1 MISMNKTP
9 LYNAHVQLGAKM
21 VNFSNWEMPI
31 SYSSLIE
38 EHHAVRNAAGIFD
51 VSHMSIFDFDGG
63 NQIAFFEKIFSNDIK
78 KISKVD
84 KAIYGALLN
93 EEGGIL
99 DDLIIYHANDK
110 FRLVSNCSTQDQN
123 RQWFEKHAGEFGVKV
138 IERSDMGILAIQ
150 GPGALN
156 KILAINEIDSKVNS
170 LQSFG
175 CMFEGDKLYAR
186 TGYTGE
192 DGFELIIP
200 TKDINHLWDQALA
213 LGCTPIGLGARDTL
227 RLEAGLNLYGNDMTI
242 DNHPYESNLG
252 WTIDMSDENREFI
265 GKDALL
271 SIDQSKSQKI
281 VGIIMKDKGILRS
294 GYEITYENGKGV
306 VLSGSYSPTL
316 QSSIGLARVDQ
327 GYEENGKVMIR
338 NKMLNIDFVSPR
350 FLRQGKMQ
358 S

>member
-1 MISMNKTP
+1 MNKTP
-9 LYNAHVQLGAKM
+9 LNKSHIELGAKM

-38 EHHAVRNAAGIFD
+38 EHNAVRSTVGIFD
-51 VSHMSIFDFDGG
+51 VSHMSVFDFDGD
-63 NQIAFFEKIFSNDIK
+63 NQVAFFEKIFANDIK
-78 KISKVD
+78 KIYKD
-84 KAIYGALLN
+84 NKAIYGALLN

-99 DDLIIYHANDK
+99 DDLIIYHANNK
-110 FRLVSNCSTQDQN
+110 FRLVSNCSTREQN
-123 RQWFEKHAGEFGVKV
+123 RQWFEKHAVEFGVKV
-138 IERSDMGILAIQ
+138 MERSDMGILAIQ
-150 GPGALN
+150 GPDALN
-156 KILAINEIDSKVNS
+156 KILKIKEIDNQVNT

-192 DGFELIIP
+192 DGLELIVP
-200 TKDINHLWDQALA
+200 TKDINHLWDQALE

-242 DNHPYESNLG
+242 NNHPYESNMG
-252 WTIDMSDENREFI
+252 WTIDMSDESREFI

-281 VGIIMKDKGILRS
+281 VGIILQDKGILRS
-294 GYEITYENGKGV
+294 GYEITHEQGKGV

-327 GYEENGKVMIR
+327 GYKENGKVMIR
-338 NKMLNIDFVSPR
+338 NKLLNIDFVSPR
-350 FLRQGKMQ
+350 FLGQGKI
-358 S
+358 SS

>member
-1 MISMNKTP
+1 MNKTP
-9 LYNAHVQLGAKM
+9 LNKSHIELGAKM

-38 EHHAVRNAAGIFD
+38 EHNAVRNTVGIFD
-51 VSHMSIFDFDGG
+51 VSHMSVFDFDGD
-63 NQIAFFEKIFSNDIK
+63 NQVAFFKKIFANDIK
-78 KISKVD
+78 KIYKDD

-99 DDLIIYHANDK
+99 DDLIIYHANNK
-110 FRLVSNCSTQDQN
+110 FRLVSNCSTREQN
-123 RQWFEKHAGEFGVKV
+123 RQWFEKHAVEFGVKV
-138 IERSDMGILAIQ
+138 MERSDMGILAIQ
-150 GPGALN
+150 GPDALN
-156 KILAINEIDSKVNS
+156 KILEIKEIDNQVNT
-170 LQSFG
+170 LQSFR

-192 DGFELIIP
+192 DGLELIVP
-200 TKDINHLWDQALA
+200 TKDINHLWDQALE

-242 DNHPYESNLG
+242 NNHPYESNMG

-271 SIDQSKSQKI
+271 SIDQSKSQII
-281 VGIIMKDKGILRS
+281 VGIILQDKGVLRS
-294 GYEITYENGKGV
+294 GYEITHEQGKGV

-327 GYEENGKVMIR
+327 GYKENGKVMIR
-338 NKMLNIDFVSPR
+338 NKLLNIDFVSPR
-350 FLRQGKMQ
+350 FLGQGKI
-358 S
+358 SS

>member
-1 MISMNKTP
+1 MNKTP
-9 LYNAHVQLGAKM
+9 LNKSHIELGAKM

-38 EHHAVRNAAGIFD
+38 EHNAVRNTVGIFD
-51 VSHMSIFDFDGG
+51 VSHMSVFDFDGD
-63 NQIAFFEKIFSNDIK
+63 NQVAFFEKIFANDIK
-78 KISKVD
+78 KIYKD
-84 KAIYGALLN
+84 NKAIYGALLN

-99 DDLIIYHANDK
+99 DDLIIYHANNK
-110 FRLVSNCSTQDQN
+110 FRLVSNCSTREQN
-123 RQWFEKHAGEFGVKV
+123 RQWFEKHAVEFGVKV
-138 IERSDMGILAIQ
+138 MERSDMGILAIQ
-150 GPGALN
+150 GPDALN
-156 KILAINEIDSKVNS
+156 KILEIKEIDAQVNT

-192 DGFELIIP
+192 DGLELIVP
-200 TKDINHLWDQALA
+200 TKDINHLWDQALE

-242 DNHPYESNLG
+242 NNHPYESNMG
-252 WTIDMSDENREFI
+252 WTIDMSDESREFI

-281 VGIIMKDKGILRS
+281 VGIILQDKGVLRS
-294 GYEITYENGKGV
+294 GYEITHEQGKGV

-327 GYEENGKVMIR
+327 GYKENGKVMIR
-338 NKMLNIDFVSPR
+338 NKLLNIDFVSPR
-350 FLRQGKMQ
+350 FLGQGKI
-358 S
+358 SS

>member
-1 MISMNKTP
+1 MNKTP
-9 LYNAHVQLGAKM
+9 LNKSHIELGAKM

-38 EHHAVRNAAGIFD
+38 EHNAVRNTVGIFD
-51 VSHMSIFDFDGG
+51 VSHMSVFDFDGD
-63 NQIAFFEKIFSNDIK
+63 NQVAFFEKIFANDIK
-78 KISKVD
+78 KIYKD
-84 KAIYGALLN
+84 NKAIYGALLN

-99 DDLIIYHANDK
+99 DDLIIYHANNK
-110 FRLVSNCSTQDQN
+110 FRLVSNCSTREQN
-123 RQWFEKHAGEFGVKV
+123 RQWFEKHAVEFGVKV
-138 IERSDMGILAIQ
+138 MERSDMGILAIQ
-150 GPGALN
+150 GPDAIN
-156 KILAINEIDSKVNS
+156 KILEIKEIDAQVNA

-192 DGFELIIP
+192 DGLELIVP
-200 TKDINHLWDQALA
+200 TKDINHLWDQALE

-242 DNHPYESNLG
+242 NNHPYESNMG
-252 WTIDMSDENREFI
+252 WTIDMSDESREFI

-281 VGIIMKDKGILRS
+281 VGIILQDKGILRS
-294 GYEITYENGKGV
+294 GYEITHEQGKGV

-316 QSSIGLARVDQ
+316 QSSIGLARIDQ
-327 GYEENGKVMIR
+327 GYKENGKVMIR
-338 NKMLNIDFVSPR
+338 NKLLNIDFVSPR
-350 FLRQGKMQ
+350 FLGQGKI
-358 S
+358 SS

>member
-1 MISMNKTP
+1 MNKTP
-9 LYNAHVQLGAKM
+9 LNKSHIELGAKM

-38 EHHAVRNAAGIFD
+38 EHNAVRNTVGIFD
-51 VSHMSIFDFDGG
+51 VSHMSVFDFDGD
-63 NQIAFFEKIFSNDIK
+63 NQVAFFEKIFANDIK
-78 KISKVD
+78 KIYKEN

-99 DDLIIYHANDK
+99 DDLIIYHANNK
-110 FRLVSNCSTQDQN
+110 FRLVSNCSTREQN
-123 RQWFEKHAGEFGVKV
+123 RQWFEKHAVEFGVKV
-138 IERSDMGILAIQ
+138 MERSDMGILAIQ
-150 GPGALN
+150 GPDALN
-156 KILAINEIDSKVNS
+156 KILEIKEINAQVNT
-170 LQSFG
+170 LESFG

-192 DGFELIIP
+192 DGLELIVP
-200 TKDINHLWDQALA
+200 TKDINHLWDQALE

-242 DNHPYESNLG
+242 NNHPYESNMG

-271 SIDQSKSQKI
+271 SIDQSKSQII
-281 VGIIMKDKGILRS
+281 VGIILQDKGVLRS
-294 GYEITYENGKGV
+294 GYEITHEQGKGV

-327 GYEENGKVMIR
+327 GYKENGKVMIR
-338 NKMLNIDFVSPR
+338 NKLLNIDFVSPR
-350 FLRQGKMQ
+350 FLGQGKI
-358 S
+358 SS

>member
-1 MISMNKTP
+1 MNKTP
-9 LYNAHVQLGAKM
+9 LNKSHIELGAKM

-38 EHHAVRNAAGIFD
+38 EHNAVRNTVGIFD
-51 VSHMSIFDFDGG
+51 VSHMSVFDFDGD
-63 NQIAFFEKIFSNDIK
+63 NQVAFFEKIFANDIK
-78 KISKVD
+78 KIYKEN

-99 DDLIIYHANDK
+99 DDLIIYHANNK
-110 FRLVSNCSTQDQN
+110 FRLVSNCSTREQN
-123 RQWFEKHAGEFGVKV
+123 RQWFEKHAVEFGVKV
-138 IERSDMGILAIQ
+138 MERSDMGILAIQ
-150 GPGALN
+150 GPDALN
-156 KILAINEIDSKVNS
+156 KILEIKEIDAQVNT

-192 DGFELIIP
+192 DGLELIVP
-200 TKDINHLWDQALA
+200 TKDINHLWDQALE

-242 DNHPYESNLG
+242 NNHPYESNMG
-252 WTIDMSDENREFI
+252 WTIDMSDESREFI

-281 VGIIMKDKGILRS
+281 VGIILQDKGILRS
-294 GYEITYENGKGV
+294 GYEITHEQGKGV

-327 GYEENGKVMIR
+327 GYKENGKVMIR
-338 NKMLNIDFVSPR
+338 NKLLNIDFVSPR
-350 FLRQGKMQ
+350 FLGQGKI
-358 S
+358 SS

>member
-1 MISMNKTP
+1 MNKTP
-9 LYNAHVQLGAKM
+9 LNKSHIELGAKM

-38 EHHAVRNAAGIFD
+38 EHNAVRNTVGIFD
-51 VSHMSIFDFDGG
+51 VSHMSVFDFDGD
-63 NQIAFFEKIFSNDIK
+63 NQVAFFEKIFANDIK
-78 KISKVD
+78 KIYKD
-84 KAIYGALLN
+84 NKAIYGALLN

-99 DDLIIYHANDK
+99 DDLIIYHANNK
-110 FRLVSNCSTQDQN
+110 FRLVSNCSTREQN
-123 RQWFEKHAGEFGVKV
+123 RQWFEKHAVEFGVKV
-138 IERSDMGILAIQ
+138 MERSDMGILAIQ
-150 GPGALN
+150 GPDALN
-156 KILAINEIDSKVNS
+156 KILKIKEIDTQVNT

-192 DGFELIIP
+192 DGLELIVP
-200 TKDINHLWDQALA
+200 TKDINHLWDQALE

-242 DNHPYESNLG
+242 NNHPYESNMG

-281 VGIIMKDKGILRS
+281 VGIILQDKGILRS
-294 GYEITYENGKGV
+294 GYEITHEQGKGV

-327 GYEENGKVMIR
+327 GYKENGKVMIR
-338 NKMLNIDFVSPR
+338 NKLLNIDFVSPR
-350 FLRQGKMQ
+350 FLGQGKI
-358 S
+358 SS

>member
-1 MISMNKTP
+1 MNKTP
-9 LYNAHVQLGAKM
+9 LYNAHIQLGAKM

-38 EHHAVRNAAGIFD
+38 EHNAVRNAAGIFD
-51 VSHMSIFDFDGG
+51 VSHMSVFDFDGG
-63 NQIAFFEKIFSNDIK
+63 NQIAFFEKIFANNIK
-78 KISKVD
+78 KIYKDD

-99 DDLIIYHANDK
+99 DDLIIYHANNK
-110 FRLVSNCSTQDQN
+110 FRLVSNCSTRKQN
-123 RQWFEKHAGEFGVKV
+123 RQWFKKHALEFGVKV

-150 GPGALN
+150 GPDALN
-156 KILAINEIDSKVNS
+156 KILEIKEIDAQVNT
-170 LQSFG
+170 LPSFG
-175 CMFEGDKLYAR
+175 CMFKGDKLYAR

-192 DGFELIIP
+192 DGLELIVP
-200 TKDINHLWDQALA
+200 TQDINHFWNQALE

-242 DNHPYESNLG
+242 NNHPYESNLG

-265 GKDALL
+265 GKNALL

-281 VGIIMKDKGILRS
+281 VGIILQDKGVLRS
-294 GYEITYENGKGV
+294 GYEITHEQGKGV

-327 GYEENGKVMIR
+327 GYKENGKVMIR
-338 NKMLNIDFVSPR
+338 NKVLNIDFVSPR
-350 FLRQGKMQ
+350 FLGQGKI
-358 S
+358 SS

>member
-1 MISMNKTP
+1 MNKTS
-9 LYNAHVQLGAKM
+9 LHNAHIQLGAKM

-38 EHHAVRNAAGIFD
+38 EHNAVRNAAGIFD
-51 VSHMSIFDFDGG
+51 VSHMSVFDFDDGD
-63 NQIAFFEKIFSNDIK
+63 QIAFFEKIFANDIK
-78 KISKVD
+78 KIYKDD

-99 DDLIIYHANDK
+99 DDLIIYHANNK
-110 FRLVSNCSTQDQN
+110 FRLVSNCSTREQN
-123 RQWFEKHAGEFGVKV
+123 RQWFEKHAIEFGVKV
-138 IERSDMGILAIQ
+138 MERSDMGILAIQ
-150 GPGALN
+150 GPDALN
-156 KILAINEIDSKVNS
+156 KILKIKEIDNQVNT

-192 DGFELIIP
+192 DGLELIVP
-200 TKDINHLWDQALA
+200 TKDINHLWDQALE

-242 DNHPYESNLG
+242 NNHPYESNMG
-252 WTIDMSDENREFI
+252 WTIDMSDESREFI

-281 VGIIMKDKGILRS
+281 VGIILQDKGILRS
-294 GYEITYENGKGV
+294 GYEITYEQGKGV

-327 GYEENGKVMIR
+327 GYKENGKVMIR
-338 NKMLNIDFVSPR
+338 NKLLNIDFVSPR
-350 FLRQGKMQ
+350 FLGQGKI
-358 S
+358 SS

>member
-1 MISMNKTP
+1 MNKTQ
-9 LYNAHVQLGAKM
+9 LHNAHIQLGAKM

-31 SYSSLIE
+31 NYSSLIE
-38 EHHAVRNAAGIFD
+38 EHNAVRNAAGIFD
-51 VSHMSIFDFDGG
+51 VSHMSVFDFDGG
-63 NQIAFFEKIFSNDIK
+63 NQIAFFKKIFANDIK
-78 KISKVD
+78 KIYKDD

-99 DDLIIYHANDK
+99 DDLIIYHANNK
-110 FRLVSNCSTQDQN
+110 FRLVSNCSTRKQN
-123 RQWFEKHAGEFGVKV
+123 RQWFEKHALEFGVKV

-150 GPGALN
+150 GPDALN
-156 KILAINEIDSKVNS
+156 KISEIKEIDAQVNT

-175 CMFEGDKLYAR
+175 CIFEGDKLYAR

-192 DGFELIIP
+192 DGLELIVP
-200 TKDINHLWDQALA
+200 DQDINSLWDQALE

-242 DNHPYESNLG
+242 NNHPYESNLG

-281 VGIIMKDKGILRS
+281 VGIILQDKGVLRS
-294 GYEITYENGKGV
+294 GYEITHEQGRGV

-327 GYEENGKVMIR
+327 GYKENGKVMIR
-338 NKMLNIDFVSPR
+338 NKVLNIDFVSPR
-350 FLRQGKMQ
+350 FLGQGKI
-358 S
+358 SL

>member
-1 MISMNKTP
+1 MNKTS
-9 LYNAHVQLGAKM
+9 LHNAHIQLGAKM

-38 EHHAVRNAAGIFD
+38 EHNAVRNAAGIFD
-51 VSHMSIFDFDGG
+51 VSHMSVFDFDDGD
-63 NQIAFFEKIFSNDIK
+63 QIAFFEKIFANDIK
-78 KISKVD
+78 KIYKDD

-99 DDLIIYHANDK
+99 DDLIIYHANNK
-110 FRLVSNCSTQDQN
+110 FRLVSNCSTREQN
-123 RQWFEKHAGEFGVKV
+123 RQWFEKHAVEFGVKV
-138 IERSDMGILAIQ
+138 MERSDMGILAIQ
-150 GPGALN
+150 GPDALN
-156 KILAINEIDSKVNS
+156 KILEIKEIDAQVNT
-170 LQSFG
+170 LQSFE

-192 DGFELIIP
+192 DGLELIVP
-200 TKDINHLWDQALA
+200 TQDIDHLWNQALE
-213 LGCTPIGLGARDTL
+213 LGCAPIGLGARDTL

-242 DNHPYESNLG
+242 NNHPYESNLG
-252 WTIDMSDENREFI
+252 WTIDMSDQNRKFI

-281 VGIIMKDKGILRS
+281 VGIILQDKGVLRS
-294 GYEITYENGKGV
+294 GYEITHEQGKGM

-327 GYEENGKVMIR
+327 GFQENGKVMIR
-338 NKMLNIDFVSPR
+338 NKVLNIDFVSPR
-350 FLRQGKMQ
+350 FLGQGKI
-358 S
+358 SS

>member
-1 MISMNKTP
+1 MNKT
-9 LYNAHVQLGAKM
+9 LLNKSHIELGAKM

-38 EHHAVRNAAGIFD
+38 EHNAVRNTVGIFD
-51 VSHMSIFDFDGG
+51 VSHMSVFDFDGD
-63 NQIAFFEKIFSNDIK
+63 NQVAFFEKIFANDIK
-78 KISKVD
+78 KIYKD
-84 KAIYGALLN
+84 NKAIYGALLN

-99 DDLIIYHANDK
+99 DDLIIYHANNK
-110 FRLVSNCSTQDQN
+110 FRLVSNCSTREQN
-123 RQWFEKHAGEFGVKV
+123 RQWFEKHAVEFGVKV
-138 IERSDMGILAIQ
+138 MERSDMGILAIQ
-150 GPGALN
+150 GPDAIN
-156 KILAINEIDSKVNS
+156 KILEIKEIDAQVNA

-192 DGFELIIP
+192 DGLELIVP
-200 TKDINHLWDQALA
+200 TKDINHLWDQALE

-242 DNHPYESNLG
+242 NNHPYESNMG

-281 VGIIMKDKGILRS
+281 VGIILQDKGVLRS
-294 GYEITYENGKGV
+294 GYEITHEQGKGV

-327 GYEENGKVMIR
+327 GYKENGKVMIR
-338 NKMLNIDFVSPR
+338 NKLLNVDFVSPR
-350 FLRQGKMQ
+350 FLGQGKI
-358 S
+358 SS

>member
-1 MISMNKTP
+1 MNKTP
-9 LYNAHVQLGAKM
+9 LNKSHIELGAKM

-38 EHHAVRNAAGIFD
+38 EHNAVRSTVGIFD
-51 VSHMSIFDFDGG
+51 VSHMSVFDFDGD
-63 NQIAFFEKIFSNDIK
+63 NQVAFFEKIFANDIK
-78 KISKVD
+78 KIYKD
-84 KAIYGALLN
+84 NKAIYGALLN

-99 DDLIIYHANDK
+99 DDLIIYHANNK
-110 FRLVSNCSTQDQN
+110 FRLVSNCSTREQN
-123 RQWFEKHAGEFGVKV
+123 RQWFEKHAVEFGVKV
-138 IERSDMGILAIQ
+138 MERSDMGILAIQ
-150 GPGALN
+150 GPDALN
-156 KILAINEIDSKVNS
+156 KILKIKEIDNQVNT

-192 DGFELIIP
+192 DGLELIVP
-200 TKDINHLWDQALA
+200 TKDINHLWDQALE

-242 DNHPYESNLG
+242 NNHPYESNMG
-252 WTIDMSDENREFI
+252 WTIDMSDESREFI

-281 VGIIMKDKGILRS
+281 VGIILQDKGILRS
-294 GYEITYENGKGV
+294 GYEITHEQGKGE

-316 QSSIGLARVDQ
+316 QSSIGLARVDH
-327 GYEENGKVMIR
+327 GYKENGKVMIR
-338 NKMLNIDFVSPR
+338 NKLLNIDFVSPR
-350 FLRQGKMQ
+350 FLGQGKI
-358 S
+358 SS

>member
-1 MISMNKTP
+1 MNKTP
-9 LYNAHVQLGAKM
+9 LYDAHIKLGAKM

-31 SYSSLIE
+31 SYTSLIE
-38 EHHAVRNAAGIFD
+38 EHHAVRKTAGVFD
-51 VSHMSIFDFDGG
+51 VSHMSVFDFNGG
-63 NQIAFFEKIFSNDIK
+63 DQVAFFEKIFANDIK
-78 KISKVD
+78 KISNQD

-99 DDLIIYHANDK
+99 DDLIIYHANEK
-110 FRLVSNCSTQDQN
+110 FRLVSNCSTREQN
-123 RQWFEKHAGEFGVKV
+123 RQWYEKHAVEFGVEV
-138 IERSDMGILAIQ
+138 VERSDMGILAIQ
-150 GPGALN
+150 GPDALS
-156 KILAINEIDSKVNS
+156 KILSIDGINPQVNN

-175 CMFEGDKLYAR
+175 CMFDGDKLYAR

-192 DGFELIIP
+192 DGLEIIVP
-200 TKDINHLWDQALA
+200 SVDINQFWDQALR

-242 DNHPYESNLG
+242 ENHPYESNLG
-252 WTIDMSDENREFI
+252 WTIDMTDENRQFI
-265 GKDALL
+265 GKQALL

-281 VGIIMKDKGILRS
+281 VGIILRDKGVLRS
-294 GYEITYENGKGV
+294 GYEVIHDEGKGV

-327 GYEENGKVMIR
+327 GYKKDGKVMIR

-350 FLRQGKMQ
+350 FIERGKI
-358 S
+358 SI

>member
-1 MISMNKTP
+1 MNKTP
-9 LYNAHVQLGAKM
+9 LNKSHIELGAKM

-38 EHHAVRNAAGIFD
+38 EHNAVRNTAGIFD
-51 VSHMSIFDFDGG
+51 VSHMSVFDFDGD
-63 NQIAFFEKIFSNDIK
+63 NQVAFFEKIFANDVK
-78 KISKVD
+78 KIYKD
-84 KAIYGALLN
+84 NKAIYGALLN

-99 DDLIIYHANDK
+99 DDLIIYHANNK
-110 FRLVSNCSTQDQN
+110 FRLVSNCSTRMQN
-123 RQWFEKHAGEFGVKV
+123 RQWFEKHAVEFGVKV
-138 IERSDMGILAIQ
+138 MERSDMGILAIQ
-150 GPGALN
+150 GPDALN
-156 KILAINEIDSKVNS
+156 KILEIKEINAQVNT

-192 DGFELIIP
+192 DGLELIVP
-200 TKDINHLWDQALA
+200 TKDINHLWDQALE

-242 DNHPYESNLG
+242 NNHPYESNMG

-265 GKDALL
+265 GRDALL

-281 VGIIMKDKGILRS
+281 VGIILQDKGVLRS
-294 GYEITYENGKGV
+294 GYEITHEQGKGV

-327 GYEENGKVMIR
+327 GYKENGKVMIR
-338 NKMLNIDFVSPR
+338 NKLLNVDFVSPR
-350 FLRQGKMQ
+350 FLGQGKI
-358 S
+358 SS

>member
-1 MISMNKTP
+1 MNKTP
-9 LYNAHVQLGAKM
+9 LNKSHIELGAKM

-38 EHHAVRNAAGIFD
+38 EHNAVRNTVGIFD
-51 VSHMSIFDFDGG
+51 VSHMSVFDFDGG
-63 NQIAFFEKIFSNDIK
+63 NQVAFFEKIFANDIK
-78 KISKVD
+78 KIYKEN

-99 DDLIIYHANDK
+99 DDLIIYHANNK
-110 FRLVSNCSTQDQN
+110 FRLVSNCSTREQN
-123 RQWFEKHAGEFGVKV
+123 RQWFEKHAVEFGVKV
-138 IERSDMGILAIQ
+138 MERSDMGILAIQ
-150 GPGALN
+150 GPDALN
-156 KILAINEIDSKVNS
+156 KILEIKEIDAQVNT

-192 DGFELIIP
+192 DGLELIVP
-200 TKDINHLWDQALA
+200 TKDINHLWDQALE

-242 DNHPYESNLG
+242 NNHPYESNMG

-281 VGIIMKDKGILRS
+281 VGIILQDKGVLRS
-294 GYEITYENGKGV
+294 GYEITHEQGKGV

-327 GYEENGKVMIR
+327 GYKENGKVMIR
-338 NKMLNIDFVSPR
+338 NKLLNIDFVSPR
-350 FLRQGKMQ
+350 FLGQGKI
-358 S
+358 SS

>member
-1 MISMNKTP
+1 MNKTP
-9 LYNAHVQLGAKM
+9 LHKAHIQLGAKM

-38 EHHAVRNAAGIFD
+38 EHNAVRNTAGIFD
-51 VSHMSIFDFDGG
+51 VSHMSVFDFDGD
-63 NQIAFFEKIFSNDIK
+63 NQVAFFEKIFANDIK
-78 KISKVD
+78 KIYKD
-84 KAIYGALLN
+84 NKAIYGALLN

-99 DDLIIYHANDK
+99 DDLIIYHANNK
-110 FRLVSNCSTQDQN
+110 FRLVSNCSTREQN
-123 RQWFEKHAGEFGVKV
+123 RQWFEKHAVEFGVKV
-138 IERSDMGILAIQ
+138 MERSDMGILAIQ
-150 GPGALN
+150 GPDALN
-156 KILAINEIDSKVNS
+156 KISEIKEIDAQVNA

-192 DGFELIIP
+192 DGLELIIP
-200 TKDINHLWDQALA
+200 TKDINHLWDQALE

-242 DNHPYESNLG
+242 NNHPYESNLG

-281 VGIIMKDKGILRS
+281 VGIILQDKGVLRS
-294 GYEITYENGKGV
+294 GYEITHEQGKGV

-327 GYEENGKVMIR
+327 GYKENGKVMIR
-338 NKMLNIDFVSPR
+338 NKVLNIDFVSPR
-350 FLRQGKMQ
+350 FLGQGKI
-358 S
+358 SS

>member
-1 MISMNKTP
+1 MNKTP
-9 LYNAHVQLGAKM
+9 LNKSHIELGAKM

-38 EHHAVRNAAGIFD
+38 EHNAVRNTVGIFD
-51 VSHMSIFDFDGG
+51 VSHMSVFDFDGD
-63 NQIAFFEKIFSNDIK
+63 NQVAFFEKIFANDIK
-78 KISKVD
+78 KIYKD
-84 KAIYGALLN
+84 NKAIYGALLN
-93 EEGGIL
+93 QEGGIL
-99 DDLIIYHANDK
+99 DDLIIYHANNK
-110 FRLVSNCSTQDQN
+110 FRLVSNCSTREQN
-123 RQWFEKHAGEFGVKV
+123 RQWFEKHAVEFGVKV
-138 IERSDMGILAIQ
+138 MERSDMGILAIQ
-150 GPGALN
+150 GPDAIN
-156 KILAINEIDSKVNS
+156 KILEIKEIDAQVNA

-192 DGFELIIP
+192 DGLELIVP
-200 TKDINHLWDQALA
+200 TKDINHLWDQALE

-242 DNHPYESNLG
+242 NNHPYESNMG

-281 VGIIMKDKGILRS
+281 VGIILQDKGVLRS
-294 GYEITYENGKGV
+294 GYEITHEQGKGV

-327 GYEENGKVMIR
+327 GYKENGKVMIR
-338 NKMLNIDFVSPR
+338 NKLLNIDFVSPR
-350 FLRQGKMQ
+350 FLGQGKI
-358 S
+358 SS

>member
-1 MISMNKTP
+1 MNKTV
-9 LYNAHVQLGAKM
+9 LNKSHIELGAKM

-38 EHHAVRNAAGIFD
+38 EHNAVRNKAGIFD
-51 VSHMSIFDFDGG
+51 VSHMSVFDFDGG
-63 NQIAFFEKIFSNDIK
+63 NQIAFFKKIFANDIK
-78 KISKVD
+78 KTSKGN

-99 DDLIIYHANDK
+99 DDLIIYHADDK
-110 FRLVSNCSTQDQN
+110 FRLVSNCSTREQN
-123 RQWFEKHAGEFGVKV
+123 RLWYEKHAVEFEVKV
-138 IERSDMGILAIQ
+138 IERSDIGILAIQ
-150 GPGALN
+150 GPDALN
-156 KILAINEIDSKVNS
+156 KILAIKEIDAQVNN

-192 DGFELIIP
+192 DGFELIVP

-213 LGCTPIGLGARDTL
+213 LGCAPIGLGARDTL
-227 RLEAGLNLYGNDMTI
+227 RLEAGLNLYGNDMTVN
-242 DNHPYESNLG
+242 NHPYESNLG
-252 WTIDMSDENREFI
+252 WTIDMSDENRQFI

-281 VGIIMKDKGILRS
+281 VGIILQDKGVLRS
-294 GYEITYENGKGV
+294 GYEITHDRGKGV

-327 GYEENGKVMIR
+327 GYQENGKVMIR
-338 NKMLNIDFVSPR
+338 NKVLNIDFVSPR
-350 FLRQGKMQ
+350 FLGQGKI
-358 S
+358 

>member
-1 MISMNKTP
+1 MNKTP
-9 LYNAHVQLGAKM
+9 LHNAHVQLGAKM
-21 VNFSNWEMPI
+21 VNFSDWEMPI

-51 VSHMSIFDFDGG
+51 VSHMTVFDFDAG
-63 NQIAFFEKIFSNDIK
+63 NQIAFFEKIFANDIK
-78 KISKVD
+78 KISKVN

-123 RQWFEKHAGEFGVKV
+123 RQWFEKHAVEFGVKV

-150 GPGALN
+150 GPDALN
-156 KILAINEIDSKVNS
+156 KILEIKDIDAQVNT

-192 DGFELIIP
+192 DGLEVIVP
-200 TKDINHLWDQALA
+200 TQDINHLWEQLLQ

-242 DNHPYESNLG
+242 NNHPYESNLG

-271 SIDQSKSQKI
+271 SIDQTKSQKI
-281 VGIIMKDKGILRS
+281 VGTILQDKGVLRP
-294 GYEITYENGKGV
+294 GYEITHEQGKGV

-327 GYEENGKVMIR
+327 GYKENGKVMIR
-338 NKMLNIDFVSPR
+338 NKVLNIDFVSPR
-350 FLRQGKMQ
+350 FLGQGKI
-358 S
+358 SS

>member
-1 MISMNKTP
+1 MNKTP
-9 LYNAHVQLGAKM
+9 LHNAHIQLGAKM

-31 SYSSLIE
+31 SYSSLIK
-38 EHHAVRNAAGIFD
+38 EHNAVRNAAGIFD
-51 VSHMSIFDFDGG
+51 VSHMSVFDFDGG
-63 NQIAFFEKIFSNDIK
+63 NQIAFFKKIFANDIK
-78 KISKVD
+78 KIYKDD

-99 DDLIIYHANDK
+99 DDLIIYHANNK
-110 FRLVSNCSTQDQN
+110 FRLVSNCSTREQN
-123 RQWFEKHAGEFGVKV
+123 KQWLEKYAVEFGVKV
-138 IERSDMGILAIQ
+138 MERSDMGILAIQ
-150 GPGALN
+150 GPNALK
-156 KILAINEIDSKVNS
+156 KILEIKEIDAQVNT

-192 DGFELIIP
+192 DGLELIVP
-200 TKDINHLWDQALA
+200 TQDINHLWDQALE

-242 DNHPYESNLG
+242 NNHPYESNLG

-265 GKDALL
+265 GKNALL

-281 VGIIMKDKGILRS
+281 VGIILQDKGVLRS
-294 GYEITYENGKGV
+294 GYEITHEQGKGV

-327 GYEENGKVMIR
+327 GYKENGKVMIR
-338 NKMLNIDFVSPR
+338 NKVLNIDFVSPR
-350 FLRQGKMQ
+350 FLGQGKI
-358 S
+358 SS